1 MIDLDSQKE
10 HFKNHVAKFVD
21 YGNIKILDFAEPD
34 TNHYRI
40 RFLFEE
46 DHYKLHISGGL
57 GHLIASNYRNMTW
70 SGFSD
75 YVNSI
80 GYFAEKIDCADRP
93 LYVYDEDEAAKELK
107 DIITDYIDEDAL
119 KDSSNIEEQ
128 IQSILKGFSPDSGI
142 SESGADVLLQI
153 DSDSWEY
160 VNNIGK
166 QQTGILDLYMLAFK
180 LAKEQ
185 LGDKESDAA

>member
-10 HFKNHVAKFVD
+10 HFKNHVAKFAD

-46 DHYKLHISGGL
+46 DHYKLHISGDL

-75 YVNSI
+75 YVNNT

-107 DIITDYIDEDAL
+107 DIITDYIDEDSL
-119 KDSSNIEEQ
+119 GDSSNIEEQ

-142 SESGADVLLQI
+142 SESGADMLLQI